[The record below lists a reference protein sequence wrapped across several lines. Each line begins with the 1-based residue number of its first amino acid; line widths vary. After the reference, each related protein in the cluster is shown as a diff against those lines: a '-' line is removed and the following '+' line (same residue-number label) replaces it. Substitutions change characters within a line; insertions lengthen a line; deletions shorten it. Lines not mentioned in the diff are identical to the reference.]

1 MVPAVALLTHIIING
16 CLGCCRGGHVDMV
29 RWLLQMG
36 ASLDELDLVGNTPLL
51 YAIYGGHLEV
61 GLASVLA
68 PACLP
73 L

>member
-1 MVPAVALLTHIIING
+1 
-16 CLGCCRGGHVDMV
+16 MV

-61 GLASVLA
+61 GLASVFA